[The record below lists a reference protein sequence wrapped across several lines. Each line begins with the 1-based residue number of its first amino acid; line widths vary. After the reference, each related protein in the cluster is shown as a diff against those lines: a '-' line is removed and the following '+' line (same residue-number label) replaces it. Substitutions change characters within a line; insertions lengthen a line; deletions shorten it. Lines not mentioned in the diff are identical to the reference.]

1 MCGWSL
7 CVFALHI
14 YGRGIPEACFQTPPP
29 CSGGG
34 GGFVF
39 FLRGIGGGGVWG
51 LRFKTPPAVIAGA
64 KSMLT
69 EISIYDI
76 ALWPIP

>member
-1 MCGWSL
+1 M
-7 CVFALHI
+7 
-14 YGRGIPEACFQTPPP
+14 IP
-29 CSGGG
+29 
-34 GGFVF
+34 
-39 FLRGIGGGGVWG
+39 
-51 LRFKTPPAVIAGA
+51 KPPAVIAGA

>member
-1 MCGWSL
+1 MVVANMKVRLGKP
-7 CVFALHI
+7 
-14 YGRGIPEACFQTPPP
+14 RGVLSILDHHFFF
-29 CSGGG
+29 
-34 GGFVF
+34 FVF
-39 FLRGIGGGGVWG
+39 FFLFPYICVVGFLVFF
-51 LRFKTPPAVIAGA
+51 LPPPPAVIAGA